1 MLLDNC
7 NSSRDIR
14 KNCPNIST
22 GITASLGSIAI
33 GAAAE
38 GLITYSECQVSIQGD
53 AKKETKSTNLVL
65 NEVYNEINRNKEVLD
80 KFLGILR
87 RMGPPISHY
96 CEPIGELALSQKTL

>member
-1 MLLDNC
+1 M
-7 NSSRDIR
+7 
-14 KNCPNIST
+14 
-22 GITASLGSIAI
+22 

-38 GLITYSECQVSIQGD
+38 GLITYSECQASIQGD

-65 NEVYNEINRNKEVLD
+65 NEVFKEINRDKGVLD

-96 CEPIGELALSQKTL
+96 CEAIGKLALSQKTL